1 MVYPTSAMGAKERG
15 VPFGLITIPKLECCG
30 GNCGCPDGSCSCGK
44 LCDGCCSEHL
54 HARLGDPTSVVA
66 DVEKRPAVR
75 VISAPVRSCCSTL

>member
-1 MVYPTSAMGAKERG
+1 MVYPTSAMGVKERG

-75 VISAPVRSCCSTL
+75 VISAPAQSCCGTS